1 MIEGGKMLDLKMK
14 NISVLIK
21 PASSNCNIKCE
32 YCFYYDESANREV
45 FDYGFIS
52 ISTIDIF
59 LMKIFNL
66 VTESVSFLFQGGEPM
81 LIGIEF
87 YKVFEKIVKKY
98 NKNKIKVNYSIQTN
112 GILLNQE
119 WAEYFYSSNYLVG
132 VSLDGIKNTHDKYRM
147 DKNKSGTFEK
157 VLDAIDLLKKNKVQ
171 FNILTVVTNEIVDS
185 VSEIYKFYKDS
196 DFYYM
201 QFTPSIEPIKKV
213 GQYQYMDTKHFGQF
227 LDELFNLWYED
238 IKNKN
243 YYSIRYFENLIMIL
257 MGITPESC
265 DAQGKCD
272 ITLVME
278 ADGSIYPCDFYI
290 LDTWRLGNINNNALE
305 DIILSK
311 KSKEF
316 IISSINIPEQCK
328 SCEYLLICRN
338 GCRRYRNNENL
349 NIYCESYYYFFKRNY
364 GKLVE
369 LKDII
374 LKERKVKA
382 N

>member
-1 MIEGGKMLDLKMK
+1 MSDLEMK

-21 PASSNCNIKCE
+21 PSSSNCNIRCE
-32 YCFYYDESANREV
+32 YCFYYDESTNREV
-45 FDYGFIS
+45 FDYGFIP

-59 LMKIFNL
+59 LKKIFDL

-81 LIGIEF
+81 LIGIGF
-87 YKVFEKIVKKY
+87 YKEFEKIVKKY
-98 NKNKIKVNYSIQTN
+98 NKNNVRVNYSIQTN

-119 WAEYFYSSNYLVG
+119 WTEYFYDSNYLVG
-132 VSLDGIKNTHDKYRM
+132 ISLDGIKNTHNKYRLG
-147 DKNKSGTFEK
+147 KNKSGTYEK

-171 FNILTVVTNEIVDS
+171 FNILTVVTNEIAGNV
-185 VSEIYKFYKDS
+185 EYIYKFYKDS

-201 QFTPSIEPIKKV
+201 QFTPSIEPIKNL
-213 GQYQYMDTKHFGQF
+213 GQYQYLDTKHFGQF
-227 LDELFNLWYED
+227 LDQLFNLWYED

-257 MGITPESC
+257 MGFTPESC
-265 DAQGKCD
+265 DVQGKCD

-278 ADGSIYPCDFYI
+278 ADGSIYPCDFYA
-290 LDTWRLGNINNNALE
+290 LDTWRLGNVNDDPLE
-305 DIILSK
+305 DIILSE

-316 IISSINIPEQCK
+316 IVSSINIPDKCK
-328 SCEYLLICRN
+328 VCEYLSICRN
-338 GCRRYRNNENL
+338 GCRRYRNKENL

-364 GKLVE
+364 EKLVE

-374 LKERKVKA
+374 LKEREVKE

>member
-1 MIEGGKMLDLKMK
+1 MSDLKMK

-21 PASSNCNIKCE
+21 PASSNCNIRCE
-32 YCFYYDESANREV
+32 YCFYYDESTNREV

-59 LMKIFNL
+59 LKKIFNI

-81 LIGIEF
+81 LIGIGF
-87 YKVFEKIVKKY
+87 YKEFEKIVKKY
-98 NKNKIKVNYSIQTN
+98 NKNNVRVNYSIQTN

-119 WAEYFYSSNYLVG
+119 WAEYFYDSNYLVG
-132 VSLDGIKNTHDKYRM
+132 ISLDGIKNTHNKYRLG
-147 DKNKSGTFEK
+147 KNKSGTYEK

-171 FNILTVVTNEIVDS
+171 FNILTVVTNEIADNV
-185 VSEIYKFYKDS
+185 EYIYKFYKDS

-201 QFTPSIEPIKKV
+201 QFTPSIEPIKNL
-213 GQYQYMDTKHFGQF
+213 GQYQYLDTKHFGQF
-227 LDELFNLWYED
+227 LDQLFNLWYVD

-265 DAQGKCD
+265 DVQGKCD

-278 ADGSIYPCDFYI
+278 ADGSIYPCDFYA
-290 LDTWRLGNINNNALE
+290 LDTWRLGNVNDDPLE
-305 DIILSK
+305 DIILSE

-316 IISSINIPEQCK
+316 IVSSINIPDKCK
-328 SCEYLLICRN
+328 ACEYLSICRN
-338 GCRRYRNNENL
+338 GCRRYRNKENL
-349 NIYCESYYYFFKRNY
+349 NIYCESYYYFYKRNY
-364 GKLVE
+364 EKLVE

-374 LKERKVKA
+374 LKEREAKE